1 MDNRLTHYRTLDHI
15 SWSLSTS
22 GSVSRSPCASCPP
35 CVSRSFT
42 SAFEFLGVFCL
53 LLQVAFSVCVCVSL
67 SLSISLLFSLSF
79 SLSYSLSLSLFY
91 SLSLLFS
98 LCRSLGISL
107 SLISNLNRPSIA
119 ACCHGLPFSRCQG
132 RRVAAPH
139 PTCHDRR
146 ASCHAHNVTV
156 RLIADKY
163 PLSATRAL
171 LISVAKQD
179 SPF

>member
-79 SLSYSLSLSLFY
+79 SLSRALFSTSSNPVNAKELGFVGGKVRYTGGSGANWLKVSSARRTRHAAHSLTHLNASVSSKIPCPYGPSAGDEGFRKNVEFFKVRSDSLSSLY
-91 SLSLLFS
+91 TFS
-98 LCRSLGISL
+98 
-107 SLISNLNRPSIA
+107 
-119 ACCHGLPFSRCQG
+119 F
-132 RRVAAPH
+132 
-139 PTCHDRR
+139 
-146 ASCHAHNVTV
+146 
-156 RLIADKY
+156 RL
-163 PLSATRAL
+163 
-171 LISVAKQD
+171 
-179 SPF
+179 